1 MWYKETMED
10 EIGEKIETRDVR
22 LEYEAYRKEFSKKL
36 HQLRSNDEFCD
47 IDIQV
52 GSQTFRAHK
61 IILAAGSSYFSAMF
75 CSGMMEDHADVVTLY
90 DIDPKIFSVLLDFI
104 YLGEI
109 DVTEENCQDLMYVAD
124 MIDLLPVVTACVTF
138 LKDNIQPYN
147 CIGIHRCADT
157 PNLQELR
164 LFAEDYVETNFNKV
178 TKEEEFLELPSTEV
192 ITWLER
198 ETINIISEVE
208 VLDAALYWTEQNIDD
223 RLTILPTLLDYVR
236 FPVLN
241 HSQMQELFS
250 KHVKS
255 RMVVSAVR
263 TYLRTCDILSND
275 IRSFPRKSSNRS
287 IYVIGGFNRSK
298 NGRWSDAISLKTVVK
313 YDTFQKQWEHVP
325 GISCPRSKHA
335 AVSLNRKIYVVGG
348 EDDLLMYNN
357 LEIYNLQTG
366 KWTEG
371 PSMSVPRS
379 GFGLCACDGKIYAFG
394 GWVGSVLGDNVEVYD
409 QNIGSW
415 ITDSVIPHPKFA
427 CGVVEMD
434 GMIYIVG
441 GTETES
447 STEMFTCDG
456 FNPVTKEWTEPQN
469 MNVRRS
475 DLALVALDGY
485 IYAVGGYN
493 EHDRELNTV
502 ERYSPEENTW
512 TMISPMS
519 ERRTAPSAVGLNGQL
534 YVIGGSKRLVDNPYT
549 APVTLES
556 VECYDPLTDLWTELP
571 PLPIGRSEAAAVVL

>member
-1 MWYKETMED
+1 MWYKETMEE
-10 EIGEKIETRDVR
+10 EIGEKKETRDVR

-36 HQLRSNDEFCD
+36 HQLRSDDEFCD

-109 DVTEENCQDLMYVAD
+109 DVTEENCQDLMFVAD
-124 MIDLLPVVTACVTF
+124 MIDLLPVVTACLTF

-147 CIGIHRCADT
+147 CIGIHKCADT

-164 LFAEDYVETNFNKV
+164 LYAEDYIETNFNKV

-192 ITWLER
+192 MTWLKS
-198 ETINIISEVE
+198 ETINIISEIE
-208 VLDAALYWTEQNIDD
+208 VLDAALYWTEQNIED
-223 RLTILPTLLDYVR
+223 RLAILPKLLDCVR

-255 RMVVSAVR
+255 RKVVSAVR
-263 TYLRTCDILSND
+263 SYLRTCDILSND
-275 IRSFPRKSSNRS
+275 IRSFPRKSSTRS
-287 IYVIGGFNRSK
+287 IYVIGGFNRAK

-313 YDTFQKQWEHVP
+313 YDTFKRQWENVHS
-325 GISCPRSKHA
+325 ISCPRSKHA

-366 KWTEG
+366 IWTEG
-371 PSMSVPRS
+371 PAMSVPRS

-409 QNIGSW
+409 QKIGHW
-415 ITDSVIPHPKFA
+415 VTDSVIPHPKFA

-447 STEMFTCDG
+447 STEMTTCDS
-456 FNPVTKEWTEPQN
+456 FNPVTKEWTELQN

-475 DLALVALDGY
+475 DLALVALDGF

-493 EHDRELNTV
+493 EYDRELSTV

-519 ERRTAPSAVGLNGQL
+519 ERRTAPSAVGLNGLL
-534 YVIGGSKRLVDNPYT
+534 YAIGGSKRMVDNPYT

-556 VECYDPLTDLWTELP
+556 VECYDPLTDIWTELP
-571 PLPIGRSEAAAVVL
+571 PLHIGRSEAAAVVL